1 MRFNFVCKLV
11 MYMVMV
17 MGIGT
22 RTVQYGTRTVLDG
35 DGDGGDMMMVI
46 WRYGGFD
53 LKQGVTLFNDHL
65 GLILASYE

>member
-1 MRFNFVCKLV
+1 
-11 MYMVMV
+11 
-17 MGIGT
+17 
-22 RTVQYGTRTVLDG
+22 
-35 DGDGGDMMMVI
+35 MMMVMI